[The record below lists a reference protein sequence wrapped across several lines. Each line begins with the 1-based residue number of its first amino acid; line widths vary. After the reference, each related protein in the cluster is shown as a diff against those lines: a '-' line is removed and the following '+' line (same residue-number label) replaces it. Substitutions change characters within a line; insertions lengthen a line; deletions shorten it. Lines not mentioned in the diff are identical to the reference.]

1 MYIALPAEELL
12 FLFRAFFFPGIFI
25 CILGLGKLR
34 HGVIFVVVVVV
45 VVDAAAAAFSQRH
58 TA

>member
-1 MYIALPAEELL
+1 MEGII
-12 FLFRAFFFPGIFI
+12 IFI
-25 CILGLGKLR
+25 CILKMGKLR

-45 VVDAAAAAFSQRH
+45 VDAAAAAAFSQRH